1 MAEQRA
7 PAWHAIDD
15 AFTSYLNANAS
26 IHERWLLVQTMAT
39 AVLRRS
45 VLGTL
50 KVQPGWRILDI
61 GTGFGA
67 IPIELAAMQPIDAV
81 GIDIDREVLRAAET
95 IRTDVVERGGL
106 IADSRVTFV
115 AGSAHALE
123 QPDASIDLATARFLF
138 QHLPD
143 HATAASELARVVRTG
158 GLVCI
163 IDVDD
168 GLSVSHPEPSAAYE
182 RLARAVAARQQR
194 HGGGRQVARTL
205 PSCLD
210 RAGFDIQA
218 LLVIP
223 QAAYGSSLP
232 DDLNRKML
240 LERFVGMRH
249 ELVEEGLISAD
260 EFDDCLAR
268 YSAEVI
274 HGVCTIEAHM
284 AVVGRRR

>member
-50 KVQPGWRILDI
+50 NVQPGWRILDI

-123 QPDASIDLATARFLF
+123 QPE
-138 QHLPD
+138 P
-143 HATAASELARVVRTG
+143 
-158 GLVCI
+158 
-163 IDVDD
+163 
-168 GLSVSHPEPSAAYE
+168 VSTWR
-182 RLARAVAARQQR
+182 RL
-194 HGGGRQVARTL
+194 
-205 PSCLD
+205 D
-210 RAGFDIQA
+210 F
-218 LLVIP
+218 
-223 QAAYGSSLP
+223 SSNTFP
-232 DDLNRKML
+232 TMP
-240 LERFVGMRH
+240 
-249 ELVEEGLISAD
+249 
-260 EFDDCLAR
+260 
-268 YSAEVI
+268 
-274 HGVCTIEAHM
+274 
-284 AVVGRRR
+284 RRRPSWRGWCGQEDWFASSMS